1 MLQAC
6 LNGRRTRDEHPA
18 VPLTAPELA
27 ADARRAVDAGAG
39 ELHVHPRAADGRETL
54 EPEPVA
60 AVVAAIRE
68 SCPGVPL
75 GLTTGLWTAGGD
87 AERRLRLVAAWE
99 ELPDYVSAN
108 VSEPGFAEL
117 CELVAQ
123 RGLGIEAGAWTPGDA
138 SSLARSGVDC
148 LRVLVE
154 PADADGEDL
163 VDGARRIEGAL
174 LDVGVIAPQLHHG
187 AGRQTWA
194 VLAAARQRGHDTRI
208 GLEDTTVLA
217 DGATA
222 RDNAELVV
230 AAAAAFP

>member
-18 VPLTAPELA
+18 VPLTPAELA
-27 ADARRAVDAGAG
+27 ADARRAVDAGAD

-54 EPEPVA
+54 ESAHVK
-60 AVVAAIRE
+60 AVLTGIRE

-75 GLTTGLWTAGGD
+75 GLTTGLWIAGGD
-87 AERRLRLVAAWE
+87 ADRRLRAVAGWE

-117 CELVAQ
+117 CELLTRRGVA
-123 RGLGIEAGAWTPGDA
+123 IEAGAWTPDDA
-138 SSLARSGVDC
+138 EALAGSGVDC

-154 PADADGEDL
+154 PAHEDFEDL
-163 VDGARRIEGAL
+163 VEGARLIEGAL
-174 LDVGVIAPQLHHG
+174 LDAGITAPQLHHG
-187 AGRQTWA
+187 EGGETWR
-194 VLAAARQRGHDTRI
+194 VLAAARQRGHDVRI
-208 GLEDTTVLA
+208 GLEDTTVLP

-222 RDNAELVV
+222 RDNGELV
-230 AAAAAFP
+230 AAAVILSP

>member
-6 LNGRRTRDEHPA
+6 LNGRRTRREHPA
-18 VPLTAPELA
+18 VPLTAAELG
-27 ADARRAVDAGAG
+27 ADARRAVAAGAD
-39 ELHVHPRAADGRETL
+39 ELHMHPRAADGSETL
-54 EPEPVA
+54 EPEAVA

-68 SCPGVPL
+68 SCPGVPF

-87 AERRLRLVAAWE
+87 HERRLRLVAAWE

-108 VSEPGFAEL
+108 VGEPGFVEL
-117 CELVAQ
+117 CELVTQ
-123 RGLGIEAGAWTPGDA
+123 RGVRIEAGAWTTGDA
-138 SSLARSGVDC
+138 AALATSGVEC

-154 PADADGEDL
+154 PADAQFRDL
-163 VDGARRIEGAL
+163 LEGARLIEDAL
-174 LDVGVIAPQLHHG
+174 IEAGVTTPQLHHG

-194 VLAAARQRGHDTRI
+194 VLAAARERGHDIRI

-222 RDNAELVV
+222 GGNAELV
-230 AAAAAFP
+230 AAAAAALS

>member
-18 VPLTAPELA
+18 VPLTAADLA
-27 ADARRAVDAGAG
+27 ADARRAVDAGAD
-39 ELHVHPRAADGRETL
+39 ELHMHPRAADGSETL
-54 EPEPVA
+54 DPETVA
-60 AVVAAIRE
+60 AVVTAVRE
-68 SCPGVPL
+68 ACPGVPF

-108 VSEPGFAEL
+108 VGEPGFVEL
-117 CELVAQ
+117 CELVTQ
-123 RGLGIEAGAWTPGDA
+123 MGVRIEAGAWTAGDA
-138 SSLARSGVDC
+138 AALANSGVQC

-154 PADADGEDL
+154 PADPEFRDL
-163 VDGARRIEGAL
+163 VEGARLIGGAL
-174 LDVGVIAPQLHHG
+174 LDAGVTAGQLHHG
-187 AGRQTWA
+187 EGRQTWA
-194 VLAAARQRGHDTRI
+194 VLAAARERGHDTRI

-222 RDNAELVV
+222 RNNAELV
-230 AAAAAFP
+230 AAAAALG

>member
-18 VPLTAPELA
+18 VPLTAAELA
-27 ADARRAVDAGAG
+27 ADARGAVDAGAA

-54 EPEPVA
+54 EPETVA
-60 AVVAAIRE
+60 AVVKAIRQ
-68 SCPGVPL
+68 SCGGVPL
-75 GLTTGLWTAGGD
+75 GLTTGLWTTGGD
-87 AERRLRLVAAWE
+87 AERRLRLVAAWD

-117 CELVAQ
+117 CELVTQ

-138 SSLARSGVDC
+138 ATLAGSGVRC

-154 PADADGEDL
+154 PADADLRDL
-163 VDGARRIEGAL
+163 VEGARLIERAL
-174 LDVGVIAPQLHHG
+174 LDAGVTSPQLHHG

-194 VLAAARQRGHDTRI
+194 VLSAARERGHDTRI

-222 RDNAELVV
+222 RDNSELV
-230 AAAAAFP
+230 AAAAALG